1 MKSQRLP
8 EELIDD
14 FKSNVR
20 ITDLCRK
27 YELTYQTVKNQL
39 IKMGLSEKSIWGGRR
54 EGCGKKRIDRNSEL
68 QRIRERNL
76 KTPFAKQPEG
86 TLANPKSDV
95 WRTTRKYSNDL
106 YKGGF

>member
-1 MKSQRLP
+1 MKNNLP
-8 EELIDD
+8 EELIND

-39 IKMGLSEKSIWGGRR
+39 MQMGLSEKSAWGGHRQ
-54 EGCGKKRIDRNSEL
+54 GCGRKRKEKDSEL
-68 QRIRERNL
+68 ERIRERNL

-86 TLANPKSDV
+86 TLANPRSNLC
-95 WRTTRKYSNDL
+95 RKYNND
-106 YKGGF
+106 YYTG